1 MRIACGLVLFLAAT
15 TTLWGQMEPCLAGAD
30 SPDCG
35 IKVVVAPPPEPPD
48 ENVIWAPSEVTIDVP
63 LRMHP
68 TKIQLN
74 AGPAGPK
81 PRRSSQLPRPHTT
94 KKSAT
99 LRVFRCKSRAVR
111 KATTC
116 WCSILCPRVC
126 RILLQQTRSCSNAS
140 RRRSSRLQRRP
151 WPRGLPCCEDGRKR
165 LNPQFRCR
173 LRDCFSARS
182 GSAAG

>member
-74 AGPAGPK
+74 AGPAG
-81 PRRSSQLPRPHTT
+81 TEAAT
-94 KKSAT
+94 FKSVA
-99 LRVFRCKSRAVR
+99 
-111 KATTC
+111 ATTHYKKVGNVARFQVQIK
-116 WCSILCPRVC
+116 SCPEGDN
-126 RILLQQTRSCSNAS
+126 LLVFNIVSP
-140 RRRSSRLQRRP
+140 RLP
-151 WPRGLPCCEDGRKR
+151 YPLAA
-165 LNPQFRCR
+165 NPKLFECKQKTIK
-173 LRDCFSARS
+173 
-182 GSAAG
+182 